1 MKKNS
6 RNKWTKEEI
15 SILKKYYPDKEPS
28 FVAKKLPNH
37 SLCSIYNKAARL
49 NVVYKNVRKHNP
61 WTKEEIEILK
71 RYYYDLGPSGIA
83 KMLPNHKTNSVSEK
97 ANQLRLIYKNSGV
110 PWSEEELNILKK
122 YYYEKGPTY
131 ITKLLSNRPVC
142 SVKAKARQLKLVYK
156 YRDTPWSEEELNIL
170 KKYYPIEGTY
180 VVNRLVNRERS
191 TVKSKAIQMNIKF
204 DRTLEPW
211 TFEEDELV
219 CNFYLSNF
227 HRWHS
232 NSASNELLNLLKE
245 KGYVN
250 HSITCL
256 HMKMANYSF
265 LHTGYGLSHPS
276 KQSKDVYN
284 RLK

>member
-97 ANQLRLIYKNSGV
+97 ANQLRLIYKNSAV

-122 YYYEKGPTY
+122 
-131 ITKLLSNRPVC
+131 
-142 SVKAKARQLKLVYK
+142 
-156 YRDTPWSEEELNIL
+156 
-170 KKYYPIEGTY
+170 
-180 VVNRLVNRERS
+180 
-191 TVKSKAIQMNIKF
+191 
-204 DRTLEPW
+204 
-211 TFEEDELV
+211 
-219 CNFYLSNF
+219 
-227 HRWHS
+227 
-232 NSASNELLNLLKE
+232 
-245 KGYVN
+245 
-250 HSITCL
+250 
-256 HMKMANYSF
+256 
-265 LHTGYGLSHPS
+265 
-276 KQSKDVYN
+276 
-284 RLK
+284 